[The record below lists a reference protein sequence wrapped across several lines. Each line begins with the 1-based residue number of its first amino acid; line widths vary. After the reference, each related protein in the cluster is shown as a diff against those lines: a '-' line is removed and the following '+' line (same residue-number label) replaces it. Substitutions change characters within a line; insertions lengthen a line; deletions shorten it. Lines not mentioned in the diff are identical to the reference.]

1 MMSEAASIT
10 DVRLALISHTNVGKT
25 SLTRTLLRSDI
36 GEVVDAPHTTMENSL
51 HVLATTVEGD
61 RLLLWDTPGF
71 GDSLRLKARLEQRGT
86 AVGWFLGEVWDRV
99 ADRPLYSSQ
108 QAMLAARDLTD
119 VILYQVNAA
128 EDPEFATQ
136 VEAELA
142 MLAWLEKPVILLL
155 NQLPPHS
162 RRAEREDLEQRWRDR
177 FGKAPVRRVLALDA
191 FERSWIDE
199 VQWLAAVGEELP
211 TTQRAAM
218 ARLLPVW
225 QAQALARFSASIDA
239 IAALLVSAIRDREA
253 LASGQ
258 PARLARIGALRRLG
272 SRLEANVK
280 KLDEKLI
287 HIEGLE
293 GASARRIDTAL
304 TATRSHGDR
313 PSPLQGAAG
322 GAALGAGAGAAL
334 DLALGGTS
342 LGLFTALGA
351 SLSAAAAWSWSQR
364 AVDKRTLGWS
374 APFIED
380 LLTEAAARYLAVT
393 HHGRGRGRYEGAA
406 LNSWRELADSARQES
421 KSEVDAL
428 LTAIDDADET
438 RQKERAERAVRS
450 VLTRALLREYPHG
463 EWIL

>member
-1 MMSEAASIT
+1 MTSEAASGT

-25 SLTRTLLRSDI
+25 SLTRTLLRSDV
-36 GEVVDAPHTTMENSL
+36 GEVVDAPHTTMENTL
-51 HVLATTVEGD
+51 HVLATTTEGD

-86 AVGWFLGEVWDRV
+86 ALGWFLGEIWDRM

-108 QAMLAARDLTD
+108 QAMIAARDLTD
-119 VILYQVNAA
+119 VVLYQVNAA
-128 EDPEFATQ
+128 EDPDFATQ
-136 VEAELA
+136 VEAELT
-142 MLAWLEKPVILLL
+142 MLAWLEKPIILLL
-155 NQLPPHS
+155 NQLPPQS
-162 RRAEREDLEQRWRDR
+162 RRAEREPLEQRWRDR
-177 FGKAPVRRVLALDA
+177 FGQDPVRRVLALDA

-199 VQWLAAVGEELP
+199 VQLLAAVAEELP
-211 TTQRAAM
+211 ATQRAAM
-218 ARLLPVW
+218 ARLLPAW
-225 QAQALARFSASIDA
+225 QASALARFSASIEA
-239 IAALLVSAIRDREA
+239 IAALLVSAMRDREA
-253 LASGQ
+253 LATGQ
-258 PARLARIGALRRLG
+258 PARLARLGALRRLG
-272 SRLEANVK
+272 SRLQAAVK
-280 KLDEKLI
+280 TLDETLI
-287 HIEGLE
+287 RIEGLE

-364 AVDKRTLGWS
+364 AVDKRSLGWS
-374 APFIED
+374 TPFIEE
-380 LLTEAAARYLAVT
+380 LLAEAAARYLAVT

-406 LNSWRELADSARQES
+406 LDSWRDLADGARQDA
-421 KSEVDAL
+421 KPEVDAL
-428 LTAIDDADET
+428 LAVIDDGDEA
-438 RQKERAERAVRS
+438 RLKERAEQAVRR
-450 VLTRALLREYPHG
+450 VLTQALQREYPHG

>member
-1 MMSEAASIT
+1 MSEAASTT

-51 HVLATTVEGD
+51 HVLAATENGD

-71 GDSLRLKARLEQRGT
+71 GDSLRLKGRLEQRGT

-99 ADRPLYSSQ
+99 AERPLYSSQ

-136 VEAELA
+136 VRAELA

-162 RRAEREDLEQRWRDR
+162 RRAEREGLEQRWRDR
-177 FGKAPVRRVLALDA
+177 FGEAPVRRVLALDA

-199 VQWLAAVGEELP
+199 VQLLAAVGEELP
-211 TTQRAAM
+211 PTRRAAM
-218 ARLLPVW
+218 VRLLPVW

-239 IAALLVSAIRDREA
+239 VAALLVTTILDREA
-253 LASGQ
+253 LSSGQ
-258 PARLARIGALRRLG
+258 PARLARFGALRRLG
-272 SRLEANVK
+272 SRLEAAVK
-280 KLDEKLI
+280 NLDENLI
-287 HIEGLE
+287 RIEGLE

-351 SLSAAAAWSWSQR
+351 SLSAAAGWSWCQR

-374 APFIED
+374 SPFIED
-380 LLTEAAARYLAVT
+380 LLAEAAARYLAVT

-406 LNSWRELADSARQES
+406 LNSWRELANSAKRES
-421 KSEVDAL
+421 KTEVDAL
-428 LTAIDDADET
+428 LAAIDDADEA
-438 RQKERAERAVRS
+438 RLKERAQRAMRS

>member
-1 MMSEAASIT
+1 MNSEASST
-10 DVRLALISHTNVGKT
+10 RDVRLALISHTNVGKT
-25 SLTRTLLRSDI
+25 SLTRTLLHSDV
-36 GEVVDAPHTTMENSL
+36 GEVVDAPHTTMENTL
-51 HVLATTVEGD
+51 HALATTAEGD

-71 GDSLRLKARLEQRGT
+71 GDSLRLKARLTQRDT
-86 AVGWFLGEVWDRV
+86 AVGWFLAEVWDRV
-99 ADRPLYSSQ
+99 ADRALYSSQ
-108 QAMLAARDLTD
+108 QAILAARDLTD

-142 MLAWLEKPVILLL
+142 MLAWLDKPVILLL

-162 RRAEREDLEQRWRDR
+162 RRAEREALEQRWRNR
-177 FGKAPVRRVLALDA
+177 FGKPPIRRVLALDA

-199 VQWLAAVGEELP
+199 VQLLAAVAEELP
-211 TTQRAAM
+211 KAQRASM

-225 QAQALARFSASIDA
+225 QAQALERFRASIEA
-239 IAALLVSAIRDREA
+239 VSTLLVTAILDREA
-253 LASGQ
+253 LSAGQ

-272 SRLEANVK
+272 SRLETAVK
-280 KLDEKLI
+280 KMDATLI
-287 HIEGLE
+287 RIEGLE

-313 PSPLQGAAG
+313 PSPLQGAAS
-322 GAALGAGAGAAL
+322 GAALGGGAGAAL
-334 DLALGGTS
+334 DLALGGAS

-351 SLSAAAAWSWSQR
+351 SLSAAAGWSWCQR

-374 APFIED
+374 AAFIED
-380 LLTEAAARYLAVT
+380 LLVEAAARYLAVT

-406 LNSWRELADSARQES
+406 LDSWRELAETAKGAS
-421 KSEVDAL
+421 KAEVDAL
-428 LTAIDDADET
+428 LAAFDDPEQLQERT
-438 RQKERAERAVRS
+438 RLAVRAI
-450 VLTRALLREYPHG
+450 LTRALLREYPHG